1 MTDALASGVVVA
13 PAGYGKTHRLIALL
27 AAPARHLVLTHT
39 NVAVSNIRRRSP
51 RASARVETIDS
62 LARRLATAFPI
73 ASCVP
78 EDSLDWQ
85 AIRAGAVD
93 VLNRPAI
100 RRALAASYDQL
111 LVDEYQDCSADQ
123 VLLIRRLAEAIPT
136 IAFGD
141 PLQSIFDP
149 LSKDEGALTWEDKV
163 AGWPVLE
170 SLQIPWRWST
180 DAEHGDWVVAA
191 RHAIEQG
198 QPVAIGGSTV
208 NRYHV
213 TDTNGAYL
221 SRLIGRH
228 HGSWAIIV
236 GNSKRAALLGD
247 IAKRHRWNAMEVA
260 ELTYPGELREF
271 SSEWDSGSP
280 VRAVLQLAKSCMT
293 NCGKVTSFTTCLK
306 NSELGVVNRAKSP
319 LATQANE
326 VHQGGSP
333 TAALSLLGLLERHP
347 DTAIYRPDLLDRA
360 KRALRIA
367 EDATIEDMESAVDA
381 VQAGLRAGAIRQ
393 PKGPL
398 VGSVLRLKGLEFDH
412 VAIVEPNAI
421 GTREE
426 LYVAVSRAR
435 RSCSVVTTPLDDP
448 LRWFSDLS

>member
-1 MTDALASGVVVA
+1 M
-13 PAGYGKTHRLIALL
+13 
-27 AAPARHLVLTHT
+27 
-39 NVAVSNIRRRSP
+39 
-51 RASARVETIDS
+51 
-62 LARRLATAFPI
+62 
-73 ASCVP
+73 
-78 EDSLDWQ
+78 
-85 AIRAGAVD
+85 
-93 VLNRPAI
+93 
-100 RRALAASYDQL
+100 AASYDQL

-149 LSKDEGALTWEDKV
+149 LGKDEGALTWEDKV

-221 SRLIGRH
+221 SSADSSVAITVPGPSSSATPSVRL
-228 HGSWAIIV
+228 SLV
-236 GNSKRAALLGD
+236 D

-333 TAALSLLGLLERHP
+333 TAALSLLRLLERHP

-367 EDATIEDMESAVDA
+367 EDATIEDMGSAVDA
-381 VQAGLRAGAIRQ
+381 VQAGLRAGAIRRDCCT
-393 PKGPL
+393 
-398 VGSVLRLKGLEFDH
+398 S
-412 VAIVEPNAI
+412 
-421 GTREE
+421 
-426 LYVAVSRAR
+426 
-435 RSCSVVTTPLDDP
+435 
-448 LRWFSDLS
+448 W